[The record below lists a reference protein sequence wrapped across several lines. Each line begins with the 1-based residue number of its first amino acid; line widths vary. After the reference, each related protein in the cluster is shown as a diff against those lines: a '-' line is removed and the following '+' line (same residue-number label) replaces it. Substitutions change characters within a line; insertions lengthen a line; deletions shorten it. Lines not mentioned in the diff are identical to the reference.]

1 MTPSLR
7 LAALLAT
14 TTALLSGSPSTA
26 QDGAPPPPPP
36 TAPPAPAAPAWLD
49 VDGAAL
55 EPGKLPSSTR
65 EEARKAFE
73 LLRAAPRAKLVEPF
87 PLVGFDLRVDLRY
100 RGAEGARNDLPDA
113 RWQWLAPDCLRLSTG
128 RKRELLRGPEG
139 DWLVDT
145 SRTPTELVELGVAR
159 EHKEDRRALDEGLAL
174 ARTVASL
181 FDLRALRLRRVEA
194 SVAPV
199 VPNDALA
206 ARAGELAWLLV
217 ETPDLALPPA
227 PDRRPSGMV
236 RALLGYD
243 RVLGLVEQAQLSEL
257 RLGEAGGEPAVGP
270 PALHVALRDHRL
282 VDGLLVPHHFALHG
296 PGAGG
301 KLRAEAGMD
310 GYLRGASLKPAFA
323 RDSFA
328 PAPAGAAPPGAGTRR
343 DG

>member
-1 MTPSLR
+1 MTPLWSA
-7 LAALLAT
+7 AALFAS
-14 TTALLSGSPSTA
+14 TTAFLVAQATVA

-36 TAPPAPAAPAWLD
+36 VAATPAVPAWLD

-65 EEARKAFE
+65 EEARKVFE
-73 LLRAAPRAKLVEPF
+73 LLRAAPRAKLAEPY
-87 PLVGFDLRVDLRY
+87 PLTGFDLRVDLRY

-128 RKRELLRGPEG
+128 RKRELLRGPKG
-139 DWLVDT
+139 DWLVDE
-145 SRTPTELVELGVAR
+145 SRTPPELVELGVAR
-159 EHKEDRRALDEGLAL
+159 EHREDRRALDEGLAL

-181 FDLRALRLRRVEA
+181 FDLRALRLRRVEEA
-194 SVAPV
+194 TAPAC
-199 VPNDALA
+199 PNEALG
-206 ARAGELAWLLV
+206 ARAAELAWLLV

-227 PDRRPSGMV
+227 AEARPSGMV

-243 RVLGLVEQAQLSEL
+243 RVLGLVEQAQLAEL
-257 RLGEAGGEPAVGP
+257 RPAAPGEAPSASP

-282 VDGLLVPHHFALHG
+282 VDGILVPHHFAVHG
-296 PGAGG
+296 AGDGG

-323 RDSFA
+323 REQFA
-328 PAPAGAAPPGAGTRR
+328 PRAPSASAPEKAAPGG
-343 DG
+343 G